1 MIERLQELLAK
12 PAGVMF
18 GLLVIM
24 LIFSFTK
31 HLRNS
36 NKRSGYVVAFSPLL
50 ENIIIFCMF
59 ISSIFVFIFI
69 VLYIFDVRA
78 TNGDTLYGHIMLF
91 AIMAYIFF
99 PLYLFYG
106 YKRVF
111 FNKEEIIVKNFMRKT
126 KTYYWEDIIKVVN
139 SDKDKI
145 TVTTTNGKFTVDN
158 EFINVKKFLKIL
170 EEKNINVE
178 NKSLLER

>member
-99 PLYLFYG
+99 SLYNYLSY
-106 YKRVF
+106 
-111 FNKEEIIVKNFMRKT
+111 
-126 KTYYWEDIIKVVN
+126 DIIIFRYRGV
-139 SDKDKI
+139 I
-145 TVTTTNGKFTVDN
+145 
-158 EFINVKKFLKIL
+158 
-170 EEKNINVE
+170 
-178 NKSLLER
+178 

>member
-1 MIERLQELLAK
+1 MIERLQELLVK

-18 GLLVIM
+18 GISVIL
-24 LIFSFTK
+24 LIFNLIK

-36 NKRSGYVVAFSPLL
+36 NKRRGYVVSFSPLL
-50 ENIIIFCMF
+50 ENIIICCMVVSF
-59 ISSIFVFIFI
+59 ILASLFLVM
-69 VLYIFDVRA
+69 YIFDVRA

-91 AIMAYIFF
+91 IILFYILL

-111 FNKEEIIVKNFMRKT
+111 FNDKEIIVKKFMRKT
-126 KTYYWEDIIKVVN
+126 KTYYWKDITKVVN
-139 SDKDKI
+139 RDKDKI
-145 TVTTTNGKFTVDN
+145 TITTTDGKFTIDN

-170 EEKNINVE
+170 EEKKIKVE
-178 NKSLLER
+178 NKSLLSR